1 MELKFKFKSDYV
13 AQSIIMMVVG
23 LVLMFWTRASI
34 VFVARALAV
43 LLIVIGAIFIISY
56 LAHKERNFQLSGGF
70 VVGLIIFA
78 IGAWIFMNP
87 DRFTD
92 FIPKLFG
99 FFILVSGIRNVG
111 QAFSL
116 MKYKAKTSWI
126 SLVIGFVTMGLG
138 VFLLG
143 NPTGAKEIA
152 VSLIGL
158 FLAVDGVTN
167 LISSLLV
174 GKAEKKVRQEQEA
187 IDVDA
192 VIVEEEDKK

>member
-1 MELKFKFKSDYV
+1 MNLKFKLKVDYV
-13 AQSIIMMVVG
+13 AQSIIMIVIG
-23 LVLMFWTRASI
+23 LVLMFWTKASI
-34 VFVARALAV
+34 DFVARALAV
-43 LLIVIGAIFIISY
+43 LLMVIGAIFIISY
-56 LAHKERNFQLSGGF
+56 LSHKERNFELSGSF

-78 IGAWIFMNP
+78 IGGWIYLNP
-87 DRFTD
+87 GKFTD

-99 FFILVSGIRNVG
+99 LFILISGIRNVG

-116 MKYKAKTSWI
+116 MKYKAKTSWV
-126 SLVIGFVTMGLG
+126 SLIIAFVTMGLG
-138 VFLLG
+138 VFLLT

-152 VSLIGL
+152 VTLIGL
-158 FLAVDGVTN
+158 FLVVDGGTN

-174 GKAEKKVRQEQEA
+174 EKAEKRVKQEQEA